1 MRLRSQRRNLV
12 VWSQSAGS
20 ADRCGD
26 TRVRRTRRFRRWI
39 RIGMLLTVLRL
50 LPLLRAVRA
59 RWKPLLAGTGLTVA
73 GLILRDST
81 SGSVLLLPGL
91 LLLMTAPL
99 LPGTGHANR
108 LEQTEL
114 ERELAGYWTN
124 AQRHD
129 LEATL
134 DQYPDDVTR
143 EVREILAGQAA
154 AASAQPGPD
163 HGPVLVPRVLRVGF

>member
-12 VWSQSAGS
+12 VWGQSAGS

-26 TRVRRTRRFRRWI
+26 TRVRRTRRFRRRI
-39 RIGMLLTVLRL
+39 RIGMLLTVLGL
-50 LPLLRAVRA
+50 LPLLRAARA

-91 LLLMTAPL
+91 LLLLTAPL
-99 LPGTGHANR
+99 LPGTGHTNR
-108 LEQTEL
+108 LQRTEL
-114 ERELAGYWTN
+114 ERELAGYWTT

-154 AASAQPGPD
+154 AAPANR
-163 HGPVLVPRVLRVGF
+163 VPTVGRYWCRGF

>member
-1 MRLRSQRRNLV
+1 MRLRPQRRRNLV
-12 VWSQSAGS
+12 VWSQSGHT
-20 ADRCGD
+20 DRASRT
-26 TRVRRTRRFRRWI
+26 TRPARTRRIRRWI
-39 RIGMLLTVLRL
+39 RIGMLLTL
-50 LPLLRAVRA
+50 LGLSPLLRAVRA

-73 GLILRDST
+73 GVILRDST
-81 SGSVLLLPGL
+81 TGSVLLLPGL
-91 LLLMTAPL
+91 LLLLTAPL
-99 LPGTGHANR
+99 LPGSGHANCLQR
-108 LEQTEL
+108 TEL

-154 AASAQPGPD
+154 DAY
-163 HGPVLVPRVLRVGF
+163 HNRVPTQGRYWCRGF

>member
-12 VWSQSAGS
+12 VWSQSAAS

-39 RIGMLLTVLRL
+39 RIGMLLTVLGL

-73 GLILRDST
+73 GVILRG
-81 SGSVLLLPGL
+81 SGPGSAMLLPGL
-91 LLLMTAPL
+91 MLLMAAPL
-99 LPGTGHANR
+99 LPGTGHADR
-108 LEQTEL
+108 LQRTEL

-129 LEATL
+129 LEAML
-134 DQYPDDVTR
+134 DRYPDDVTR
-143 EVREILAGQAA
+143 EVREILAGQARA
-154 AASAQPGPD
+154 GYDNQVRSSGR
-163 HGPVLVPRVLRVGF
+163 GWCRGF

>member
-1 MRLRSQRRNLV
+1 
-12 VWSQSAGS
+12 
-20 ADRCGD
+20 
-26 TRVRRTRRFRRWI
+26 
-39 RIGMLLTVLRL
+39 MLLTVLRL

-73 GLILRDST
+73 GLILRGST

-154 AASAQPGPD
+154 ASSANR
-163 HGPVLVPRVLRVGF
+163 VPTTGRYWCRGF

>member
-39 RIGMLLTVLRL
+39 RIGMLLTVLGL

-59 RWKPLLAGTGLTVA
+59 RWKPLLAGTGLTV
-73 GLILRDST
+73 GGVILRG
-81 SGSVLLLPGL
+81 SGPGSAMLLPGL
-91 LLLMTAPL
+91 MLLMTAPL

-108 LEQTEL
+108 LERTEL

-129 LEATL
+129 LEAIF
-134 DQYPDDVTR
+134 DRYPDDATR
-143 EVREILAGQAA
+143 EVREILAGQAG
-154 AASAQPGPD
+154 AASANR
-163 HGPVLVPRVLRVGF
+163 VPTTGRYWCRGF

>member
-1 MRLRSQRRNLV
+1 MRLRPQQRRNLV
-12 VWSQSAGS
+12 VWSQSGRT
-20 ADRCGD
+20 DRASRA
-26 TRVRRTRRFRRWI
+26 TRPARTRRIRRWI
-39 RIGMLLTVLRL
+39 RIGMLLTL
-50 LPLLRAVRA
+50 LGMSPLARAVRA

-73 GLILRDST
+73 GVILRDST
-81 SGSVLLLPGL
+81 VGSVLLLPGL
-91 LLLMTAPL
+91 LLLLTAPL

-108 LEQTEL
+108 LQRTEL

-134 DQYPDDVTR
+134 DQYPDEVTC

-154 AASAQPGPD
+154 AAY
-163 HGPVLVPRVLRVGF
+163 HNRVPTQGRYWCRGF

>member
-1 MRLRSQRRNLV
+1 MRLRPQRRRNLV
-12 VWSQSAGS
+12 VWSQSGHT
-20 ADRCGD
+20 DRASRT
-26 TRVRRTRRFRRWI
+26 TRPARTRRIRRWI
-39 RIGMLLTVLRL
+39 RIGMLLTLLRL
-50 LPLLRAVRA
+50 SPLARAIRA

-73 GLILRDST
+73 GVILRDST
-81 SGSVLLLPGL
+81 TGSVLLLPGL
-91 LLLMTAPL
+91 LLLLTAPL
-99 LPGTGHANR
+99 LPGSGHTNCLQR
-108 LEQTEL
+108 TEL

-154 AASAQPGPD
+154 DAY
-163 HGPVLVPRVLRVGF
+163 HNRVPTQGRYWCRGF

>member
-1 MRLRSQRRNLV
+1 MRLRAQRRNLV

-20 ADRCGD
+20 AGRNGD
-26 TRVRRTRRFRRWI
+26 PRIGRTRRFRRWI
-39 RIGMLLTVLRL
+39 RIPMLFTVLGL
-50 LPLLRAVRA
+50 LPLVRAVQA
-59 RWKPLLAGTGLTVA
+59 RWKPLLAGTVLTVA
-73 GLILRDST
+73 GLILRGST
-81 SGSVLLLPGL
+81 PGSVLLLPGL

-99 LPGTGHANR
+99 LPGTGQANR
-108 LEQTEL
+108 LQRTEL

-124 AQRHD
+124 AQRQD

-154 AASAQPGPD
+154 AAHDNQ
-163 HGPVLVPRVLRVGF
+163 VPTVGRYWCRGF

>member
-20 ADRCGD
+20 ADRCRD
-26 TRVRRTRRFRRWI
+26 TRVRRTRRFRRRI
-39 RIGMLLTVLRL
+39 RIGMLLTVLGL
-50 LPLLRAVRA
+50 LPLLRAVQA

-73 GLILRDST
+73 GVLLRAST
-81 SGSVLLLPGL
+81 PGSVLLLPGL

-99 LPGTGHANR
+99 LPGTRHANR
-108 LEQTEL
+108 LERTEL

-154 AASAQPGPD
+154 VASD
-163 HGPVLVPRVLRVGF
+163 NRVRTAGRYWCRGF

>member
-20 ADRCGD
+20 ADRYGD

-39 RIGMLLTVLRL
+39 RIGMLLTVLGL

-73 GLILRDST
+73 GVILRG
-81 SGSVLLLPGL
+81 SGPGSAMLLPGL
-91 LLLMTAPL
+91 MLLVAAPL
-99 LPGTGHANR
+99 LPGTGHADR
-108 LEQTEL
+108 LQRTEL
-114 ERELAGYWTN
+114 ERELAGYRTN

-129 LEATL
+129 LEAML
-134 DQYPDDVTR
+134 DRYPDDVTR
-143 EVREILAGQAA
+143 EVREILAGQAGA
-154 AASAQPGPD
+154 GYDNQVRS
-163 HGPVLVPRVLRVGF
+163 VGRYWCRGF